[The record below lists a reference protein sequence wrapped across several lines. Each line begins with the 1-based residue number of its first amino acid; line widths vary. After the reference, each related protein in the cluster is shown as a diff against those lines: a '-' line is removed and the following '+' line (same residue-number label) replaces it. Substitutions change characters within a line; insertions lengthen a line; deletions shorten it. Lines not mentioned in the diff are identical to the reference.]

1 MIFGERFYPTLQKMP
16 PWRHSLFALALATRA
31 YPNFAL
37 WCDIKEQ
44 QGKREYLHALKQ
56 CWRFHYDKYNH
67 IDLEAA
73 YDIIEPLM
81 PMELEEYS
89 EGDSFAFDAS
99 VILDVAL
106 ESVPFNSK
114 NAKNASMASMASVIR
129 LCENTNPEE
138 SDDEEKLLELDP
150 IQAEIDF
157 QVAVMEMVMEPRSAD
172 VVKKLLELSLES
184 KCSNIGIESDLTM
197 DDFAD
202 SLVQTELSEEEL
214 AKRKGAVDPWG
225 ANKQANDEDDGGGG
239 GGGGEDELAIE
250 EGSDSDGDNEVA
262 NSKEELNTSDEQ
274 VADEQLSEEMITK
287 QKIAD
292 DESTTEITA
301 DEDYSNI
308 DPSEF
313 DEDLEL
319 LEEEGES
326 DEAFGDIVLVED
338 EDGVLTDMTAPFE
351 GDADEEDDNKSNKRH
366 AHRQERRKDHR
377 HSPRREDRRFDRHPR
392 RDREDGEGRRR
403 DRKFGDR
410 PHGDRPHG
418 DRKFGDRPHGDRP
431 HGDRKFGDRPYG
443 DRPHGDRPHGD
454 RDRKF
459 GDRPH
464 GDRPLGD
471 RDRKFGDRPRS
482 DRPFGDRDRKFGDR
496 PNGDRPHGDRKFGN
510 RPRGDRPFGD
520 RDRKFG
526 DRPNGDRPHGDR
538 KFGDRPRGDRPF
550 GDRDRKFGDRPRGDR
565 PFGDRD
571 RKFGDRPHGDRK
583 FGDRPFG
590 DRKGRVG
597 KFGDRSRHGEAPQK
611 PRVFGPKSN

>member
-67 IDLEAA
+67 VDLEAA

-157 QVAVMEMVMEPRSAD
+157 QVAVMEMVMEPRSAE

-197 DDFAD
+197 DDFAE

-225 ANKQANDEDDGGGG
+225 ANKQANDEND
-239 GGGGEDELAIE
+239 GEDELAIE

-274 VADEQLSEEMITK
+274 VANEQLSDEKIAK

-366 AHRQERRKDHR
+366 AHRQEHRKDHR
-377 HSPRREDRRFDRHPR
+377 DSQRREDRRFDRHPR
-392 RDREDGEGRRR
+392 RDREDGKGHRR
-403 DRKFGDR
+403 DRKF
-410 PHGDRPHG
+410 
-418 DRKFGDRPHGDRP
+418 
-431 HGDRKFGDRPYG
+431 
-443 DRPHGDRPHGD
+443 GDRPHGD

-459 GDRPH
+459 GDRP
-464 GDRPLGD
+464 R
-471 RDRKFGDRPRS
+471 
-482 DRPFGDRDRKFGDR
+482 
-496 PNGDRPHGDRKFGN
+496 
-510 RPRGDRPFGD
+510 
-520 RDRKFG
+520 
-526 DRPNGDRPHGDR
+526 GDRPHGDR
-538 KFGDRPRGDRPF
+538 KFGDRPRGDRPYGDRKFGDRPHGDRPFGDRKFGDRPHGDRSFGDRDRKFGDRPHGDRPF

-565 PFGDRD
+565 
-571 RKFGDRPHGDRK
+571 K

-590 DRKGRVG
+590 DRKGRGG

>member
-67 IDLEAA
+67 VDLEAA

-197 DDFAD
+197 DDFAE

-225 ANKQANDEDDGGGG
+225 ANKQANDDEND
-239 GGGGEDELAIE
+239 GEDELAIE

-274 VADEQLSEEMITK
+274 VANEQLSDEKIAK

-319 LEEEGES
+319 LEEEGET

-351 GDADEEDDNKSNKRH
+351 GDADEEDDNKSNKRQS
-366 AHRQERRKDHR
+366 HRQERRKDHR
-377 HSPRREDRRFDRHPR
+377 DSPRREDRRFDRHPR

-418 DRKFGDRPHGDRP
+418 DR
-431 HGDRKFGDRPYG
+431 DRKFGDRPRG
-443 DRPHGDRPHGD
+443 DRTHG
-454 RDRKF
+454 DRKF

-464 GDRPLGD
+464 GDRPFG
-471 RDRKFGDRPRS
+471 DRKFGDRQ
-482 DRPFGDRDRKFGDR
+482 
-496 PNGDRPHGDRKFGN
+496 
-510 RPRGDRPFGD
+510 RGDRPFGD
-520 RDRKFG
+520 RDRKFS
-526 DRPNGDRPHGDR
+526 DRPH
-538 KFGDRPRGDRPF
+538 
-550 GDRDRKFGDRPRGDR
+550 GDR

-590 DRKGRVG
+590 DRKGRGG

>member
-67 IDLEAA
+67 VDLEAA

-157 QVAVMEMVMEPRSAD
+157 QVAVMEMVMEPRSAE

-197 DDFAD
+197 DDFAE

-225 ANKQANDEDDGGGG
+225 ANKQANDEND
-239 GGGGEDELAIE
+239 GEDELAIE

-274 VADEQLSEEMITK
+274 VANEQLSDEKNAK

-292 DESTTEITA
+292 DEITA
-301 DEDYSNI
+301 DEDYTNI

-319 LEEEGES
+319 LEEEGET

-351 GDADEEDDNKSNKRH
+351 GDADEEDDNKSNKRQS
-366 AHRQERRKDHR
+366 HRQERRKDHR
-377 HSPRREDRRFDRHPR
+377 DSLRREDRRFDRHPR
-392 RDREDGEGRRR
+392 RDREDGEGHRR
-403 DRKFGDR
+403 DRKF
-410 PHGDRPHG
+410 
-418 DRKFGDRPHGDRP
+418 
-431 HGDRKFGDRPYG
+431 G

-464 GDRPLGD
+464 
-471 RDRKFGDRPRS
+471 
-482 DRPFGDRDRKFGDR
+482 
-496 PNGDRPHGDRKFGN
+496 
-510 RPRGDRPFGD
+510 
-520 RDRKFG
+520 
-526 DRPNGDRPHGDR
+526 
-538 KFGDRPRGDRPF
+538 GDRPF

>member
-67 IDLEAA
+67 VDLEAA

-197 DDFAD
+197 DDFAE

-225 ANKQANDEDDGGGG
+225 ANKQANDDEND
-239 GGGGEDELAIE
+239 GEDELAIE

-274 VADEQLSEEMITK
+274 VANEQLSDEKIAK

-366 AHRQERRKDHR
+366 SHRQERRKDHR
-377 HSPRREDRRFDRHPR
+377 DSPRREDRRFDRHPR

-410 PHGDRPHG
+410 P
-418 DRKFGDRPHGDRP
+418 
-431 HGDRKFGDRPYG
+431 
-443 DRPHGDRPHGD
+443 
-454 RDRKF
+454 
-459 GDRPH
+459 
-464 GDRPLGD
+464 
-471 RDRKFGDRPRS
+471 
-482 DRPFGDRDRKFGDR
+482 
-496 PNGDRPHGDRKFGN
+496 NG
-510 RPRGDRPFGD
+510 
-520 RDRKFG
+520 
-526 DRPNGDRPHGDR
+526 
-538 KFGDRPRGDRPF
+538 
-550 GDRDRKFGDRPRGDR
+550 DRKFGDRPRGDR

-590 DRKGRVG
+590 DRKGRGG

>member
-67 IDLEAA
+67 VDLEAA

-157 QVAVMEMVMEPRSAD
+157 QVTVMEMVMEPRSAE

-197 DDFAD
+197 DDFAE

-225 ANKQANDEDDGGGG
+225 ANKQANDDEND
-239 GGGGEDELAIE
+239 GEDELAIE
-250 EGSDSDGDNEVA
+250 EGSDSDGDNQVA

-274 VADEQLSEEMITK
+274 VANEQLSDEKIAK

-319 LEEEGES
+319 LEEEGET

-351 GDADEEDDNKSNKRH
+351 GDADEEDDNKSNKRQS
-366 AHRQERRKDHR
+366 HRQERRKDHR
-377 HSPRREDRRFDRHPR
+377 DSPRREDRRFDRHPR
-392 RDREDGEGRRR
+392 RDREDGEGHRR

-418 DRKFGDRPHGDRP
+418 DRKFGDRPRGDRP
-431 HGDRKFGDRPYG
+431 HGDRKFDDRPRGDRPYG
-443 DRPHGDRPHGD
+443 
-454 RDRKF
+454 DRKF

-464 GDRPLGD
+464 GDRPFGDRKFGDRPHGARPHGD
-471 RDRKFGDRPRS
+471 RDRKFGDS
-482 DRPFGDRDRKFGDR
+482 
-496 PNGDRPHGDRKFGN
+496 
-510 RPRGDRPFGD
+510 
-520 RDRKFG
+520 
-526 DRPNGDRPHGDR
+526 
-538 KFGDRPRGDRPF
+538 PRGDRPF

-571 RKFGDRPHGDRK
+571 RKFGDRPRGDRPHGDRK

-590 DRKGRVG
+590 DRKGRGG

>member
-1 MIFGERFYPTLQKMP
+1 MP

-67 IDLEAA
+67 VDLEAA

-225 ANKQANDEDDGGGG
+225 ANKQANDDEND
-239 GGGGEDELAIE
+239 GEDELAIE

-262 NSKEELNTSDEQ
+262 NNKEELNTSDEQ
-274 VADEQLSEEMITK
+274 VANEQLSDEKIAK

-366 AHRQERRKDHR
+366 SHRQERRKDHR
-377 HSPRREDRRFDRHPR
+377 DSPRREDRRFDRHPR

-418 DRKFGDRPHGDRP
+418 DRKFGDRPRGDRP
-431 HGDRKFGDRPYG
+431 YGDRKFGDRPHGDRPFGDRKFG

-459 GDRPH
+459 GDRP
-464 GDRPLGD
+464 RA
-471 RDRKFGDRPRS
+471 
-482 DRPFGDRDRKFGDR
+482 
-496 PNGDRPHGDRKFGN
+496 DRPH
-510 RPRGDRPFGD
+510 
-520 RDRKFG
+520 
-526 DRPNGDRPHGDR
+526 
-538 KFGDRPRGDRPF
+538 

-590 DRKGRVG
+590 DRKGRGG

>member
-37 WCDIKEQ
+37 WCEIKEQ

-67 IDLEAA
+67 VDLEAA

-197 DDFAD
+197 DDFAE

-239 GGGGEDELAIE
+239 GEDELAID
-250 EGSDSDGDNEVA
+250 EGSDLDGDNEVA

-274 VADEQLSEEMITK
+274 VANELLSDEKIAK

-351 GDADEEDDNKSNKRH
+351 GDADEEDDNKSNKRQS
-366 AHRQERRKDHR
+366 HRQERRKDHR
-377 HSPRREDRRFDRHPR
+377 DSPRREDRRFDRHPR

-410 PHGDRPHG
+410 PHGDRPHS
-418 DRKFGDRPHGDRP
+418 DRKFGDCPRGDRP
-431 HGDRKFGDRPYG
+431 HGDRKFGDRPRGDRPFGDRKFG

-464 GDRPLGD
+464 GDRP
-471 RDRKFGDRPRS
+471 F
-482 DRPFGDRDRKFGDR
+482 
-496 PNGDRPHGDRKFGN
+496 
-510 RPRGDRPFGD
+510 
-520 RDRKFG
+520 
-526 DRPNGDRPHGDR
+526 GDR
-538 KFGDRPRGDRPF
+538 KFGDRPRGDRPL
-550 GDRDRKFGDRPRGDR
+550 GDRDRKFGDRPR
-565 PFGDRD
+565 
-571 RKFGDRPHGDRK
+571 GDRK

-590 DRKGRVG
+590 DRKGRGG

>member
-67 IDLEAA
+67 VDLEAA

-157 QVAVMEMVMEPRSAD
+157 QVAVMELVMEPRSAE

-197 DDFAD
+197 DDFAE

-225 ANKQANDEDDGGGG
+225 ANKQANDEND
-239 GGGGEDELAIE
+239 GEDELAND
-250 EGSDSDGDNEVA
+250 EGSDLDGDNEVA

-274 VADEQLSEEMITK
+274 VANELLSDEKIAK

-292 DESTTEITA
+292 DEITA

-366 AHRQERRKDHR
+366 SHRQERRKDHR
-377 HSPRREDRRFDRHPR
+377 DSPRREDRRFDRHPR
-392 RDREDGEGRRR
+392 RDREDGEGHRR
-403 DRKFGDR
+403 DRKF
-410 PHGDRPHG
+410 
-418 DRKFGDRPHGDRP
+418 
-431 HGDRKFGDRPYG
+431 G

-459 GDRPH
+459 GDRPRGDRPYGDRKLGDRPH
-464 GDRPLGD
+464 GDRRHGD
-471 RDRKFGDRPRS
+471 RDRKFGDRPRG
-482 DRPFGDRDRKFGDR
+482 DRPFGDRKFDDRPRGDRPYGDRKFGDRPHGDRTFGDRDRKFGDR
-496 PNGDRPHGDRKFGN
+496 PH
-510 RPRGDRPFGD
+510 GDRPF
-520 RDRKFG
+520 
-526 DRPNGDRPHGDR
+526 GDR

-590 DRKGRVG
+590 DRKGRGG

>member
-67 IDLEAA
+67 VDLEAA

-157 QVAVMEMVMEPRSAD
+157 QVTVMEMVMEPRSAE

-197 DDFAD
+197 DDFAE

-225 ANKQANDEDDGGGG
+225 ANKQANDEND
-239 GGGGEDELAIE
+239 GEDELAND

-274 VADEQLSEEMITK
+274 VADEQLSDEKIAK

-292 DESTTEITA
+292 DEITA

-319 LEEEGES
+319 LEEEGET

-351 GDADEEDDNKSNKRH
+351 GDADEEDDNKSNKRQS
-366 AHRQERRKDHR
+366 HRQERRKDHR
-377 HSPRREDRRFDRHPR
+377 DSPRREDRRFDRHPR
-392 RDREDGEGRRR
+392 RDREDGEGHRR

-418 DRKFGDRPHGDRP
+418 DRKFGDRPRGDRP
-431 HGDRKFGDRPYG
+431 HGDRKFDDRPRGDRPYG
-443 DRPHGDRPHGD
+443 
-454 RDRKF
+454 DRKF

-464 GDRPLGD
+464 GDRPFGDRKFGDRPHGARPHGD
-471 RDRKFGDRPRS
+471 RDRKFGDS
-482 DRPFGDRDRKFGDR
+482 
-496 PNGDRPHGDRKFGN
+496 
-510 RPRGDRPFGD
+510 
-520 RDRKFG
+520 
-526 DRPNGDRPHGDR
+526 
-538 KFGDRPRGDRPF
+538 PRGDRPF

-571 RKFGDRPHGDRK
+571 RKFGDRPRGDRPHGDRK

-590 DRKGRVG
+590 DRKGRGG

>member
-67 IDLEAA
+67 VDLEAA

-157 QVAVMEMVMEPRSAD
+157 QVAVMEMVMEPRSAE

-197 DDFAD
+197 DDFAE
-202 SLVQTELSEEEL
+202 SLVQTELSQEEL

-225 ANKQANDEDDGGGG
+225 ANKQANDEND
-239 GGGGEDELAIE
+239 GEDELAIE
-250 EGSDSDGDNEVA
+250 EESDSDGDNEVA
-262 NSKEELNTSDEQ
+262 NSKKELNTSDEQ
-274 VADEQLSEEMITK
+274 VANEQLSDEKIAK

-351 GDADEEDDNKSNKRH
+351 GDADEEDDNKSNKRQ
-366 AHRQERRKDHR
+366 AHRQEHRKDHR
-377 HSPRREDRRFDRHPR
+377 HSPRREDRRFDRYPR

-418 DRKFGDRPHGDRP
+418 DRDRKFGDRPHGDRPHADRKFGDRPHDDRPYGDRKFDDRPRGDRPYGDRKFGDRP
-431 HGDRKFGDRPYG
+431 HGDRKFGDRP
-443 DRPHGDRPHGD
+443 HGDRPH
-454 RDRKF
+454 
-459 GDRPH
+459 
-464 GDRPLGD
+464 
-471 RDRKFGDRPRS
+471 
-482 DRPFGDRDRKFGDR
+482 
-496 PNGDRPHGDRKFGN
+496 
-510 RPRGDRPFGD
+510 
-520 RDRKFG
+520 
-526 DRPNGDRPHGDR
+526 
-538 KFGDRPRGDRPF
+538 GDRPF

-565 PFGDRD
+565 PFGDR
-571 RKFGDRPHGDRK
+571 PHGDRK

-590 DRKGRVG
+590 DRKGRGG

>member
-67 IDLEAA
+67 VDLEAA

-197 DDFAD
+197 EDFAE

-214 AKRKGAVDPWG
+214 AKHKGAVDPWG
-225 ANKQANDEDDGGGG
+225 ANKQANDDNDSDSDSDSEDD
-239 GGGGEDELAIE
+239 LAIE
-250 EGSDSDGDNEVA
+250 NDNYPDGDNEVA
-262 NSKEELNTSDEQ
+262 DSNDELNTSDEQ
-274 VADEQLSEEMITK
+274 VANEQLSDEKIAN
-287 QKIAD
+287 QKITD

-301 DEDYSNI
+301 DVDYSNI

-319 LEEEGES
+319 LEQEGES

-351 GDADEEDDNKSNKRH
+351 GDADEEDDNKLNKRH

-377 HSPRREDRRFDRHPR
+377 DSPRREDRRFDRRPR
-392 RDREDGEGRRR
+392 RDREDGESRRR

-410 PHGDRPHG
+410 PH
-418 DRKFGDRPHGDRP
+418 
-431 HGDRKFGDRPYG
+431 
-443 DRPHGDRPHGD
+443 
-454 RDRKF
+454 
-459 GDRPH
+459 
-464 GDRPLGD
+464 
-471 RDRKFGDRPRS
+471 
-482 DRPFGDRDRKFGDR
+482 
-496 PNGDRPHGDRKFGN
+496 
-510 RPRGDRPFGD
+510 
-520 RDRKFG
+520 
-526 DRPNGDRPHGDR
+526 
-538 KFGDRPRGDRPF
+538 GDRPRGDRPF
-550 GDRDRKFGDRPRGDR
+550 GDRDRKFGDHPRGDR
-565 PFGDRD
+565 SF
-571 RKFGDRPHGDRK
+571 GDRK
-583 FGDRPFG
+583 FGDRPSGDRPFGDRKFGDRSFG

-597 KFGDRSRHGEAPQK
+597 KFGERNRHGDAPAK

>member
-67 IDLEAA
+67 VDLEAA

-157 QVAVMEMVMEPRSAD
+157 QVAVMEMVMEPRSAE

-197 DDFAD
+197 DDFAE

-225 ANKQANDEDDGGGG
+225 ANKQANDEND
-239 GGGGEDELAIE
+239 GEDELAND
-250 EGSDSDGDNEVA
+250 EGSDLDGDNEVA

-274 VADEQLSEEMITK
+274 VANEQLSDEKNAK

-301 DEDYSNI
+301 DEDYFNI

-319 LEEEGES
+319 LEEEGKS

-351 GDADEEDDNKSNKRH
+351 GDADEEDDNKSNKRQ

-377 HSPRREDRRFDRHPR
+377 DSPRREDRRFDRHPR

-410 PHGDRPHG
+410 PHSDRPHGDRKFGDRLRGDRPYG
-418 DRKFGDRPHGDRP
+418 DRKFGDRPHGDRT
-431 HGDRKFGDRPYG
+431 F
-443 DRPHGDRPHGD
+443 
-454 RDRKF
+454 
-459 GDRPH
+459 
-464 GDRPLGD
+464 
-471 RDRKFGDRPRS
+471 
-482 DRPFGDRDRKFGDR
+482 
-496 PNGDRPHGDRKFGN
+496 
-510 RPRGDRPFGD
+510 
-520 RDRKFG
+520 
-526 DRPNGDRPHGDR
+526 GDR

-550 GDRDRKFGDRPRGDR
+550 GDRDRKFGDRARGNRPHGDRDRKFGDRPHGDR

-571 RKFGDRPHGDRK
+571 RKFGDRPRGDRPHGDRPHGDRK

-590 DRKGRVG
+590 DRKGRGG
-597 KFGDRSRHGEAPQK
+597 KFGDRSRHGEAQQK

>member
-67 IDLEAA
+67 VDLEAA

-157 QVAVMEMVMEPRSAD
+157 QVAVMEMVMEPRSAE

-197 DDFAD
+197 DDFAE

-225 ANKQANDEDDGGGG
+225 ANKQANYEND
-239 GGGGEDELAIE
+239 GEDELAIE
-250 EGSDSDGDNEVA
+250 EGSDLDGDNEVA
-262 NSKEELNTSDEQ
+262 NNKEELNTSDEQ
-274 VADEQLSEEMITK
+274 VANELLSDEKNAK

-292 DESTTEITA
+292 DEITA

-313 DEDLEL
+313 DEDLVL

-377 HSPRREDRRFDRHPR
+377 DSPRREDRRFDRHPR
-392 RDREDGEGRRR
+392 RDREDGEGHRR
-403 DRKFGDR
+403 DRKFGSR
-410 PHGDRPHG
+410 PR
-418 DRKFGDRPHGDRP
+418 
-431 HGDRKFGDRPYG
+431 
-443 DRPHGDRPHGD
+443 GDRPHGD

-464 GDRPLGD
+464 GDRPFGD

-496 PNGDRPHGDRKFGN
+496 Q
-510 RPRGDRPFGD
+510 RGDSPFGD
-520 RDRKFG
+520 R
-526 DRPNGDRPHGDR
+526 DR

-590 DRKGRVG
+590 DRKGRGG

>member
-67 IDLEAA
+67 VDLEAA

-418 DRKFGDRPHGDRP
+418 DR
-431 HGDRKFGDRPYG
+431 
-443 DRPHGDRPHGD
+443 
-454 RDRKF
+454 DRKF

>member
-67 IDLEAA
+67 VDLEAA

-157 QVAVMEMVMEPRSAD
+157 QVTVMEMVMEPRSAE

-197 DDFAD
+197 DDFAE

-225 ANKQANDEDDGGGG
+225 ANKQANDEND
-239 GGGGEDELAIE
+239 GEDELAND

-274 VADEQLSEEMITK
+274 VADEQLSDEKIAK

-292 DESTTEITA
+292 DEITA

-319 LEEEGES
+319 LEEEGET

-351 GDADEEDDNKSNKRH
+351 GDADEEDDNKSNKRQS
-366 AHRQERRKDHR
+366 HRQERRKDHR
-377 HSPRREDRRFDRHPR
+377 DSPRREDRRFDRHPR
-392 RDREDGEGRRR
+392 RDREDGEGHRR

-418 DRKFGDRPHGDRP
+418 DRKFGDRPRGDRP
-431 HGDRKFGDRPYG
+431 HGDRKFDDRPRGDRPYG
-443 DRPHGDRPHGD
+443 
-454 RDRKF
+454 DRKF

-464 GDRPLGD
+464 GDRPFGDRKFGDRPHGARPHGD
-471 RDRKFGDRPRS
+471 RDRKFGDS
-482 DRPFGDRDRKFGDR
+482 
-496 PNGDRPHGDRKFGN
+496 
-510 RPRGDRPFGD
+510 
-520 RDRKFG
+520 
-526 DRPNGDRPHGDR
+526 
-538 KFGDRPRGDRPF
+538 PRGDRPF

-590 DRKGRVG
+590 DRKGRGG

>member
-67 IDLEAA
+67 VDLEAA

-157 QVAVMEMVMEPRSAD
+157 QVAVMEMVMEPRSAE

-197 DDFAD
+197 DDFAE

-225 ANKQANDEDDGGGG
+225 ANKQANDDDDDDEND
-239 GGGGEDELAIE
+239 GEDELVIE
-250 EGSDSDGDNEVA
+250 EGSDLDGDNEVA

-274 VADEQLSEEMITK
+274 VANEQLSDEKIAK

-319 LEEEGES
+319 LEEECES

-351 GDADEEDDNKSNKRH
+351 GDADEEDDNKSNKH
-366 AHRQERRKDHR
+366 QSHRQERRKDHR
-377 HSPRREDRRFDRHPR
+377 DSPRREDRRFDRHPR

-418 DRKFGDRPHGDRP
+418 DRDRKFGDRPRGDRPHGDRP
-431 HGDRKFGDRPYG
+431 FGDRKFGD
-443 DRPHGDRPHGD
+443 
-454 RDRKF
+454 
-459 GDRPH
+459 
-464 GDRPLGD
+464 
-471 RDRKFGDRPRS
+471 
-482 DRPFGDRDRKFGDR
+482 
-496 PNGDRPHGDRKFGN
+496 

-571 RKFGDRPHGDRK
+571 RKFGDRPRGDRPFGDRDRNFGDRPHGDRK
-583 FGDRPFG
+583 FGDRQFG
-590 DRKGRVG
+590 DRKGRGG
-597 KFGDRSRHGEAPQK
+597 KFGERNRHGEAPQK

>member
-1 MIFGERFYPTLQKMP
+1 MP

-67 IDLEAA
+67 VDLEAA

-138 SDDEEKLLELDP
+138 SDDEEKLLELDS

-239 GGGGEDELAIE
+239 GGGGGGEDELAIE

-326 DEAFGDIVLVED
+326 YEAFGDIVLVED

-377 HSPRREDRRFDRHPR
+377 HSPRREDRRFDRHPS

-459 GDRPH
+459 GDRP
-464 GDRPLGD
+464 
-471 RDRKFGDRPRS
+471 RS
-482 DRPFGDRDRKFGDR
+482 
-496 PNGDRPHGDRKFGN
+496 
-510 RPRGDRPFGD
+510 DRPFGD

-550 GDRDRKFGDRPRGDR
+550 GDRDRKFGDRPRADR

-590 DRKGRVG
+590 DRKGRVC

>member
-67 IDLEAA
+67 VDLEAA

-197 DDFAD
+197 DDFAE

-225 ANKQANDEDDGGGG
+225 ANKQANDEND
-239 GGGGEDELAIE
+239 GEDELAIE
-250 EGSDSDGDNEVA
+250 EESDSDGDNEVA

-274 VADEQLSEEMITK
+274 VANEQLSDEKIAK

-377 HSPRREDRRFDRHPR
+377 DSPRREDRRFDRHPR
-392 RDREDGEGRRR
+392 RDREDGEGHRR

-410 PHGDRPHG
+410 P
-418 DRKFGDRPHGDRP
+418 
-431 HGDRKFGDRPYG
+431 
-443 DRPHGDRPHGD
+443 
-454 RDRKF
+454 
-459 GDRPH
+459 
-464 GDRPLGD
+464 
-471 RDRKFGDRPRS
+471 
-482 DRPFGDRDRKFGDR
+482 
-496 PNGDRPHGDRKFGN
+496 N
-510 RPRGDRPFGD
+510 
-520 RDRKFG
+520 
-526 DRPNGDRPHGDR
+526 GDR

-571 RKFGDRPHGDRK
+571 RKFGDRPRGDRPFGDRDRKFGDRPRGDRPFGDRDRKFSDRPHGDRPFGDRDRKFGDRPHGDRK

-590 DRKGRVG
+590 DRKGRGG

>member
-67 IDLEAA
+67 VDLEAA

-106 ESVPFNSK
+106 QSVPFNSK

-129 LCENTNPEE
+129 LCENTNPDE

-184 KCSNIGIESDLTM
+184 KCSNIGIESDLTIQ
-197 DDFAD
+197 DFAE

-214 AKRKGAVDPWG
+214 AKHKGAVDPWG
-225 ANKQANDEDDGGGG
+225 ANKQANDDND
-239 GGGGEDELAIE
+239 GEDELAIE

-262 NSKEELNTSDEQ
+262 NSKDEINTSDEQ
-274 VADEQLSEEMITK
+274 LANEQNSDDKITK

-301 DEDYSNI
+301 NEDYSNI

-377 HSPRREDRRFDRHPR
+377 DSPRREDRRFDRHPR

-410 PHGDRPHG
+410 PHGDRP
-418 DRKFGDRPHGDRP
+418 
-431 HGDRKFGDRPYG
+431 Y
-443 DRPHGDRPHGD
+443 GD

-459 GDRPH
+459 GD
-464 GDRPLGD
+464 
-471 RDRKFGDRPRS
+471 
-482 DRPFGDRDRKFGDR
+482 
-496 PNGDRPHGDRKFGN
+496 

-526 DRPNGDRPHGDR
+526 DR

-550 GDRDRKFGDRPRGDR
+550 GDRDHKFGDRPHGDRPFGDRKFGDRPRGDR

-571 RKFGDRPHGDRK
+571 RKFGDRPHGDRPFGDRDRRFGDRPRGDRPFGDRPHGDRK

-597 KFGDRSRHGEAPQK
+597 KFG
-611 PRVFGPKSN
+611 

>member
-67 IDLEAA
+67 VDLEAA

-157 QVAVMEMVMEPRSAD
+157 QVAVMEMVMEPRSAE

-197 DDFAD
+197 DDFAE

-274 VADEQLSEEMITK
+274 VANEQLSDEKIAK

-351 GDADEEDDNKSNKRH
+351 GDADEEDDNKSNKRQ

-377 HSPRREDRRFDRHPR
+377 DSPRREDRRFDRHPR
-392 RDREDGEGRRR
+392 RDRENGEGHRI
-403 DRKFGDR
+403 DRKF
-410 PHGDRPHG
+410 
-418 DRKFGDRPHGDRP
+418 
-431 HGDRKFGDRPYG
+431 G

-459 GDRPH
+459 GDRP
-464 GDRPLGD
+464 R
-471 RDRKFGDRPRS
+471 
-482 DRPFGDRDRKFGDR
+482 
-496 PNGDRPHGDRKFGN
+496 GDRPHGDRKFGDRPHGDRRHGDRKFGDRPHGDRPHGDRDRKFDD
-510 RPRGDRPFGD
+510 RPRGDRPYGDRKFGDRPHGDRPFGD

-526 DRPNGDRPHGDR
+526 DRPRA
-538 KFGDRPRGDRPF
+538 DRPF

-571 RKFGDRPHGDRK
+571 RKFGDRPHGDRPHGDRK

-590 DRKGRVG
+590 DRKGRGG

>member
-37 WCDIKEQ
+37 WCEIKEQ

-67 IDLEAA
+67 VDLEAA

-197 DDFAD
+197 DDFAE

-239 GGGGEDELAIE
+239 GEDELAID
-250 EGSDSDGDNEVA
+250 EGSDLDGDNEVA

-274 VADEQLSEEMITK
+274 VANELLSDEKIAK

-351 GDADEEDDNKSNKRH
+351 GDADEEDDNKSNKRQS
-366 AHRQERRKDHR
+366 HRQERRKDHR
-377 HSPRREDRRFDRHPR
+377 DSPRREDRRFDRHPR

-410 PHGDRPHG
+410 PHGDRPHS
-418 DRKFGDRPHGDRP
+418 DRKFGDCPRGDRP
-431 HGDRKFGDRPYG
+431 HGDRKFGDRPRGDRPHGDRKFGDRPRGDRPFGDRKFG

-464 GDRPLGD
+464 GDRP
-471 RDRKFGDRPRS
+471 F
-482 DRPFGDRDRKFGDR
+482 
-496 PNGDRPHGDRKFGN
+496 
-510 RPRGDRPFGD
+510 
-520 RDRKFG
+520 
-526 DRPNGDRPHGDR
+526 GDR
-538 KFGDRPRGDRPF
+538 KFGDRPRGDRPL
-550 GDRDRKFGDRPRGDR
+550 GDRDRKFGDRPR
-565 PFGDRD
+565 
-571 RKFGDRPHGDRK
+571 GDRK

-590 DRKGRVG
+590 DRKGRGG

>member
-67 IDLEAA
+67 VDLEAA

-129 LCENTNPEE
+129 LCENTNPDE

-184 KCSNIGIESDLTM
+184 KCSNIGIESDLTIQ
-197 DDFAD
+197 DFAE

-214 AKRKGAVDPWG
+214 AKHKGAVDPWG
-225 ANKQANDEDDGGGG
+225 ANKQANDDND
-239 GGGGEDELAIE
+239 GGEDELAIE

-262 NSKEELNTSDEQ
+262 NSKDELNTSDEQ
-274 VADEQLSEEMITK
+274 VANEQNSVEKIAK

-313 DEDLEL
+313 NEDLEL
-319 LEEEGES
+319 LEEEGVS

-351 GDADEEDDNKSNKRH
+351 GDANEEDDNKSNKRH

-377 HSPRREDRRFDRHPR
+377 DSPRREDRRFDRHPR

-403 DRKFGDR
+403 DRKLGDR
-410 PHGDRPHG
+410 PHGDRPYG
-418 DRKFGDRPHGDRP
+418 DRHRKFGDRPHGDRP
-431 HGDRKFGDRPYG
+431 
-443 DRPHGDRPHGD
+443 
-454 RDRKF
+454 
-459 GDRPH
+459 
-464 GDRPLGD
+464 
-471 RDRKFGDRPRS
+471 
-482 DRPFGDRDRKFGDR
+482 FGDRDRR
-496 PNGDRPHGDRKFGN
+496 
-510 RPRGDRPFGD
+510 
-520 RDRKFG
+520 
-526 DRPNGDRPHGDR
+526 
-538 KFGDRPRGDRPF
+538 FGDRPRGDRP
-550 GDRDRKFGDRPRGDR
+550 
-565 PFGDRD
+565 
-571 RKFGDRPHGDRK
+571 FGDRPHGDRK

-597 KFGDRSRHGEAPQK
+597 KFGERNRHGDAPAG

>member
-67 IDLEAA
+67 VDLEAA

-81 PMELEEYS
+81 PMELEDYS

-197 DDFAD
+197 DDFAE

-225 ANKQANDEDDGGGG
+225 ANKQANDEND
-239 GGGGEDELAIE
+239 GEDELAIE

-274 VADEQLSEEMITK
+274 VANEQLSDEKIAK

-351 GDADEEDDNKSNKRH
+351 GDADEEDDNKSNKRQS
-366 AHRQERRKDHR
+366 HRQERRKDHR
-377 HSPRREDRRFDRHPR
+377 DSPRREDRRFDRHPR

-418 DRKFGDRPHGDRP
+418 DR
-431 HGDRKFGDRPYG
+431 DRKFGDRPRG
-443 DRPHGDRPHGD
+443 DRPFGDRDRKFGDRPRGDRTHGD

-464 GDRPLGD
+464 GDRPFGD

-482 DRPFGDRDRKFGDR
+482 DRPFGDR
-496 PNGDRPHGDRKFGN
+496 
-510 RPRGDRPFGD
+510 
-520 RDRKFG
+520 
-526 DRPNGDRPHGDR
+526 DR

-571 RKFGDRPHGDRK
+571 RKFGDRPRGDRPFGDRDRNFGVRPHGDRK

-590 DRKGRVG
+590 DRKGRGG

>member
-67 IDLEAA
+67 VDLEAA

-129 LCENTNPEE
+129 LCENTNPDE

-184 KCSNIGIESDLTM
+184 KCSNIGIESDLTIQ
-197 DDFAD
+197 DFAE
-202 SLVQTELSEEEL
+202 SLVQTELSEEL
-214 AKRKGAVDPWG
+214 AKDKGAVDPWG
-225 ANKQANDEDDGGGG
+225 ANKQANDDND
-239 GGGGEDELAIE
+239 GGEDELAIE

-262 NSKEELNTSDEQ
+262 NSKDELNTSDEQ
-274 VADEQLSEEMITK
+274 VANEQNSVEKIAK
-287 QKIAD
+287 QKIVD

-313 DEDLEL
+313 NEDLEL

-338 EDGVLTDMTAPFE
+338 EDGVLTDMSAPFE

-377 HSPRREDRRFDRHPR
+377 DSPRREDRRFDRHPR

-410 PHGDRPHG
+410 PHGDRHR
-418 DRKFGDRPHGDRP
+418 DDRP
-431 HGDRKFGDRPYG
+431 F
-443 DRPHGDRPHGD
+443 GD

-464 GDRPLGD
+464 GDRPYGD
-471 RDRKFGDRPRS
+471 R
-482 DRPFGDRDRKFGDR
+482 
-496 PNGDRPHGDRKFGN
+496 
-510 RPRGDRPFGD
+510 
-520 RDRKFG
+520 
-526 DRPNGDRPHGDR
+526 DR

-565 PFGDRD
+565 PFGDRPHGDRPFGDRD
-571 RKFGDRPHGDRK
+571 RKFGDRPRGDRQFSDRDRKFGDRPRGDRPFGDRPHGDRK

-597 KFGDRSRHGEAPQK
+597 KFGERNRHGDAPAG

>member
-67 IDLEAA
+67 VDLEAA

-225 ANKQANDEDDGGGG
+225 ANKQANDDEND
-239 GGGGEDELAIE
+239 GEDELAIE

-262 NSKEELNTSDEQ
+262 NNKEELNTSDEQ
-274 VADEQLSEEMITK
+274 VANEQLSDEKIAK

-366 AHRQERRKDHR
+366 SHRQERRKDHR
-377 HSPRREDRRFDRHPR
+377 DSPRREDRRFDRHPR

-418 DRKFGDRPHGDRP
+418 DRKFGDRPRGDRP
-431 HGDRKFGDRPYG
+431 YGDRKFGDRPHGDRPFGDRKFG

-459 GDRPH
+459 GDRP
-464 GDRPLGD
+464 RA
-471 RDRKFGDRPRS
+471 
-482 DRPFGDRDRKFGDR
+482 
-496 PNGDRPHGDRKFGN
+496 DRPH
-510 RPRGDRPFGD
+510 
-520 RDRKFG
+520 
-526 DRPNGDRPHGDR
+526 
-538 KFGDRPRGDRPF
+538 

-590 DRKGRVG
+590 DRKGRGG

>member
-67 IDLEAA
+67 VDLEAA

-197 DDFAD
+197 DDFAE

-225 ANKQANDEDDGGGG
+225 ANKQANDEND
-239 GGGGEDELAIE
+239 GEDELAIE

-274 VADEQLSEEMITK
+274 VANEQLSDEKIAK

-366 AHRQERRKDHR
+366 SHRQERRKDHR
-377 HSPRREDRRFDRHPR
+377 DSPRREDRRFDRHPR
-392 RDREDGEGRRR
+392 RDREDGEGHRR

-418 DRKFGDRPHGDRP
+418 DRKFGDRPRADRT
-431 HGDRKFGDRPYG
+431 HGDRKFGDRP
-443 DRPHGDRPHGD
+443 HSDRPHGD

-459 GDRPH
+459 GDRTR
-464 GDRPLGD
+464 GDRPFG
-471 RDRKFGDRPRS
+471 DRKFGDRPRA
-482 DRPFGDRDRKFGDR
+482 DRT
-496 PNGDRPHGDRKFGN
+496 
-510 RPRGDRPFGD
+510 
-520 RDRKFG
+520 
-526 DRPNGDRPHGDR
+526 HGDR
-538 KFGDRPRGDRPF
+538 KFGDRPRGDTPH

-565 PFGDRD
+565 PFSDRD

-590 DRKGRVG
+590 DRKGRGG